1 MEKINE
7 SEDIIENTTP
17 IQYLLIGDISN
28 SKIITEF
35 SSTINS
41 TQIKKEIN
49 QIFAKICKTQ
59 SKKYGERSQISSKD
73 SIYYYTLV
81 KPSLLFI
88 ILVEDDYSEELVF
101 ELIDKINEEK
111 ITTMINE
118 ETQELNPNGRV
129 ELKNIIDVYQK
140 KGDEENENENK
151 EKENEK
157 EKEKLE
163 DKDKVQEKKD
173 IMIDDD
179 SSVEIKNKKIEPK
192 FDNKIDIKTETELQ
206 NKTTDEIEDIQTKND
221 VFLLTG
227 NKRRWDIRNM
237 QFWRDYRIWIYMAV
251 ILLIILIIVIII

>member
-1 MEKINE
+1 MDKINE

-59 SKKYGERSQISSKD
+59 SKKFGERSQISSKD

-101 ELIDKINEEK
+101 ELIDKINEER

-129 ELKNIIDVYQK
+129 ELKNIIDIYQK
-140 KGDEENENENK
+140 KGDEENEN
-151 EKENEK
+151 K
-157 EKEKLE
+157 EKEKDKEE

-173 IMIDDD
+173 VMIDDD
-179 SSVEIKNKKIEPK
+179 DNEEIKNKNIKSKLE
-192 FDNKIDIKTETELQ
+192 NKIDIKVETESQ
-206 NKTTDEIEDIQTKND
+206 SKTTEEIEDMQTKND
-221 VFLLTG
+221 VFLLAG

>member
-41 TQIKKEIN
+41 AQIKKEIN
-49 QIFAKICKTQ
+49 QIFTKICKTQ

-129 ELKNIIDVYQK
+129 ELKNIIDLYQK
-140 KGDEENENENK
+140 KGDEEDENENK
-151 EKENEK
+151 EKEK
-157 EKEKLE
+157 EKEKNKEE
-163 DKDKVQEKKD
+163 DKIKVEEKKD

-179 SSVEIKNKKIEPK
+179 NSEENKNKKIERK
-192 FDNKIDIKTETELQ
+192 FDNKIDINTESESQ
-206 NKTTDEIEDIQTKND
+206 NKTAEEIEDMQTKND
-221 VFLLTG
+221 VFLLSG
-227 NKRRWDIRNM
+227 NKRRWDIRNIE
-237 QFWRDYRIWIYMAV
+237 FWRDYRIWIYMAV
-251 ILLIILIIVIII
+251 ILIIILIIVIII

>member
-7 SEDIIENTTP
+7 SEDIIENTSP

-111 ITTMINE
+111 ITTLINE

-129 ELKNIIDVYQK
+129 ELKNIIDIYQK
-140 KGDEENENENK
+140 KGDGENENEN
-151 EKENEK
+151 KENEK
-157 EKEKLE
+157 EKEKL
-163 DKDKVQEKKD
+163 KDKVEEKKD

-179 SSVEIKNKKIEPK
+179 SSIKIKNKKITPN
-192 FDNKIDIKTETELQ
+192 FDNKIDIKTEADSQ
-206 NKTTDEIEDIQTKND
+206 NKTTEEIEDIQTKND

>member
-111 ITTMINE
+111 ITTLINE